1 MWYNLTKYDGRK
13 IMKILVCI
21 KQVPGTTQVE
31 IDETTGTLKR
41 DGVPAKMNPFDLYAL
56 ETALRIKAQA
66 GGDAEVTAL
75 TMGPPQCERIIREA
89 FMMGVDRGV
98 ILSDRAF
105 GGADVLMT
113 SFTLAEGV
121 KKTGP
126 YDLIVCGKQTTDGD
140 TAQVGAEMAEW
151 LGMPHV
157 VNVKSIDAV
166 GGESIS
172 VTVDLPDCTLAE
184 RIPYPCLMTV
194 EKGIFEPRLPSYKLM
209 KATEDREISWLAL
222 KDLADSDPKHYG
234 LNGSP
239 TQVKRIF
246 PPEAHVEHVM
256 IEGDDVAKAAQLA
269 DLLESRKF
277 LQ

>member
-1 MWYNLTKYDGRK
+1 
-13 IMKILVCI
+13 MKILACI
-21 KQVPGTTQVE
+21 KQVPCTTQVE

-56 ETALRIKAQA
+56 ETALRIKAEA
-66 GGDAEVTAL
+66 GEGAEVTAM
-75 TMGPPQCERIIREA
+75 TMGPPQCERVVREA

-98 ILSDRAF
+98 IMSDRAF
-105 GGADVLMT
+105 GGADVLKT
-113 SFTLAEGV
+113 SFTLAQGV

-151 LGMPHV
+151 LGIPHV

-172 VTVDLPDCTLAE
+172 LTVDLPDCILAE
-184 RIPYPCLMTV
+184 RIPYPCLITV
-194 EKGIFEPRLPSYKLM
+194 EKGIFEPRLPSYRLM
-209 KATEDREISWLAL
+209 TATADREITWLAL
-222 KDLADSDPKHYG
+222 KDLDDTDPKHYG

-246 PPEAHVEHVM
+246 PPDAHVEHVS
-256 IEGDDVAKAAQLA
+256 IDGTDTEKAAQLA
-269 DLLESRKF
+269 DILDERKF

>member
-1 MWYNLTKYDGRK
+1 
-13 IMKILVCI
+13 MKILVCI

-56 ETALRIKAQA
+56 ETALRVKAMA

-75 TMGPPQCERIIREA
+75 TMGPPQCERVVREA

-113 SFTLAEGV
+113 SFTLAQGV

-126 YDLIVCGKQTTDGD
+126 YDLVVCGKQTTDGD

-151 LGMPHV
+151 LGIPHV

-166 GGESIS
+166 GGDSIS
-172 VTVDLPDCTLAE
+172 ATVDLPDCTLAE

-194 EKGIFEPRLPSYKLM
+194 EKGIFEPRLPSYRLM
-209 KATEDREISWLAL
+209 KATADREIAWLGL
-222 KDLADSDPKHYG
+222 KDLDDSDPKHYG

-246 PPEAHVEHVM
+246 PPEAHVEHVHLD
-256 IEGDDVAKAAQLA
+256 GDDAEKAAKLA
-269 DLLESRKF
+269 DLLDERKF

>member
-1 MWYNLTKYDGRK
+1 
-13 IMKILVCI
+13 MKILVCI

-41 DGVPAKMNPFDLYAL
+41 DGIPAKMNPFDLYSL
-56 ETALRIKAQA
+56 ETALRIKKST
-66 GGDAEVTAL
+66 GAEVTVL
-75 TMGPPQCERIIREA
+75 TMGPPQCEKVVREA

-113 SFTLAEGV
+113 SYTLAQGV

-151 LGMPHV
+151 LGIPHV

-166 GGESIS
+166 AEKDIAL
-172 VTVDLPDCTLAE
+172 TVDLPDWEIAE
-184 RIPYPCLMTV
+184 KIPYPCLMTV
-194 EKGIFEPRLPSYKLM
+194 EKGIYEPRLPSYRLKC
-209 KATEDREISWLAL
+209 ATADREILWLKL
-222 KDLADSDPKHYG
+222 TDLDDKDPKHYG

-246 PPEAHVEHVM
+246 PPESHVEHVM
-256 IEGDDVAKAAQLA
+256 LDGDDKAKAAALA
-269 DLLESRKF
+269 DLLEERKF